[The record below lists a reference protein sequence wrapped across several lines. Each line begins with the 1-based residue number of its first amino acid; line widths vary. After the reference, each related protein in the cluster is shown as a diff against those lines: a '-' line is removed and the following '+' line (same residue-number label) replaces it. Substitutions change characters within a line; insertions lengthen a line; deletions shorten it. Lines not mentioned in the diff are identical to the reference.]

1 MKNISLYICCLVLGL
16 LGVSCGD
23 EHNFTDSVTLVT
35 GGARLKIHHA
45 AVDVPGIVIS
55 VNDKVVSGVITISP
69 AAPGLLNYGSTFP
82 ASDYIVVPAGAV
94 KITITQPATATVA
107 ERVLTA
113 SVNVQDGKYYTV
125 HALGNAGTYSFLTSE
140 DDLSVP
146 DANKTY
152 LRFINAVT
160 GTTSPGIEFLLD
172 GKVVATAAGLS
183 DGKETFLA
191 YEQPGS
197 ARFTITMRE
206 TGKTATIGNSL
217 ASLNLV
223 RGKKYTIIARGL
235 FGNTVT
241 ATRPTISQIFN
252 N

>member
-1 MKNISLYICCLVLGL
+1 MKNISLYICYLALGL

-23 EHNFTDSVTLVT
+23 EHNFTESVTLVT

-55 VNDKVVSGVITISP
+55 VNDKVVSGVITVPP
-69 AAPGLLNYGSTFP
+69 ATPGLLNYGSTFP
-82 ASDYIVVPAGAV
+82 VSDYIVVPAGAV

-113 SVNVQDGKYYTV
+113 TVNVQDGKYYTV

-172 GKVVATAAGLS
+172 GKVVATADGLS
-183 DGKETFLA
+183 TGKETFLA